1 MTAFIPFSKSKG
13 SIKYKDNSLRHN
25 VNDKFL
31 LVLLLV
37 ERSFIHAHFILN
49 LYKHVELISCYCVK
63 ICYLLFFLQFLFQGC
78 FEPLIKTEVILKGFF
93 SQAHIGNVLFSMGC
107 WSSCD

>member
-1 MTAFIPFSKSKG
+1 MTAFIPFSKNKG
-13 SIKYKDNSLRHN
+13 SIKYKGNSLRHN

-49 LYKHVELISCYCVK
+49 FYKRGINFM
-63 ICYLLFFLQFLFQGC
+63 LLCKNMLFAV
-78 FEPLIKTEVILKGFF
+78 FPSIPF
-93 SQAHIGNVLFSMGC
+93 SRLF
-107 WSSCD
+107 